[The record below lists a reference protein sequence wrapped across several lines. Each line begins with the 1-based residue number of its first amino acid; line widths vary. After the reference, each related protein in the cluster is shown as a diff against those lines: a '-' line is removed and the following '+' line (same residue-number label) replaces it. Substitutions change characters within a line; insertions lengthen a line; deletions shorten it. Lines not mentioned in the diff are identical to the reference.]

1 MGLTICINRNNYA
14 DNTQISNRNRLLSAS
29 HYSQN
34 IIRSKKKEEMN
45 NNDFIGYLK
54 NNLNNAGDGLIR
66 QIRIDLTEYKIILEL
81 SVESTEGWLNLEI
94 IAENISE
101 FTIKQKRN
109 EDLQVIFNM
118 DIQIIDGLY
127 WFNLDCADANNDI
140 NQIRTS
146 NLYFVCETFNV
157 RFLPYRE
164 KINE

>member
-1 MGLTICINRNNYA
+1 
-14 DNTQISNRNRLLSAS
+14 
-29 HYSQN
+29 
-34 IIRSKKKEEMN
+34 MN

>member
-1 MGLTICINRNNYA
+1 M
-14 DNTQISNRNRLLSAS
+14 
-29 HYSQN
+29 
-34 IIRSKKKEEMN
+34 KEEMN

-66 QIRIDLTEYKIILEL
+66 QIRINLTEYKIILEL
-81 SVESTEGWLNLEI
+81 SVESPEGWLNLEI

-164 KINE
+164 NINE

>member
-1 MGLTICINRNNYA
+1 
-14 DNTQISNRNRLLSAS
+14 
-29 HYSQN
+29 
-34 IIRSKKKEEMN
+34 MN

-66 QIRIDLTEYKIILEL
+66 QIRINLTEYKIILEL
-81 SVESTEGWLNLEI
+81 SVESPEGWLNLEI

-101 FTIKQKRN
+101 FTITQKRN

-127 WFNLDCADANNDI
+127 WFILDCVDANNDI

-164 KINE
+164 NINE